1 MAAERYQSALVTADD
16 ADPDPLAFA
25 LSLDS
30 LRAGFGLGASGL
42 RMRRQIELALMF
54 MLCDGSSPLIRPA
67 PRMPDTDQ
75 VCRVAWWP

>member
-54 MLCDGSSPLIRPA
+54 MLCDGSSPLIGVGIGPA
-67 PRMPDTDQ
+67 LASRLG
-75 VCRVAWWP
+75 AWATT